1 MPKVTSAA
9 VYYDRRRMNYKDRD
23 SFETRALFPATVK
36 KERWSKVAG
45 KPANKRGT
53 TRL

>member
-1 MPKVTSAA
+1 MIADV
-9 VYYDRRRMNYKDRD
+9 
-23 SFETRALFPATVK
+23 RATKNAIRSRLARCFPATVK

-45 KPANKRGT
+45 KPANERGT